1 MSVFQRMK
9 SDLQETRKLLIA
21 EKTEER
27 MIKVSILRLVVSEFD
42 TKGNTTPDQS
52 DEVVYKKIREYI
64 ESNKLVKSKNVDGSD
79 KFIKADMENAILE
92 SYLPK
97 QMSEEQIEQEIQKV
111 VNEHSISN
119 MSGMPI
125 IKEHFERNFE
135 NQYNKKELGK
145 LANTIINKG

>member
-1 MSVFQRMK
+1 MSVFEQMK
-9 SDLQETRKLLIA
+9 NDLRETRKLLVT
-21 EKTEER
+21 EKTDER
-27 MIKVSILRLVVSEFD
+27 MVKVSILRLVVSEFD
-42 TKGNTTPDQS
+42 AKGNTTPDQS
-52 DEVVYKKIREYI
+52 DEVVFKKIREYI
-64 ESNKLVKSKNVDGSD
+64 ESNNLVKSKNVDGSD
-79 KFIKADMENAILE
+79 KYMKAVMENAILE
-92 SYLPK
+92 SYLPT
-97 QMSEEQIEQEIQKV
+97 QMSQEQIEQEIKKV